1 MPPVCSRAPD
11 AANAYIQRMAKDPFK
26 KSPEQKQTEAAEGMA
41 AYRAKEA
48 AANQNMLRLR
58 AERLAREAEA
68 LSQAAAEPAPKP
80 VKKKAVRK

>member
-1 MPPVCSRAPD
+1 
-11 AANAYIQRMAKDPFK
+11 MAKDAFK

-48 AANQNMLRLR
+48 AVHQNMLRLR

-68 LSQAAAEPAPKP
+68 QSQAIAEPEPKP
-80 VKKKAVRK
+80 LKKRAARK